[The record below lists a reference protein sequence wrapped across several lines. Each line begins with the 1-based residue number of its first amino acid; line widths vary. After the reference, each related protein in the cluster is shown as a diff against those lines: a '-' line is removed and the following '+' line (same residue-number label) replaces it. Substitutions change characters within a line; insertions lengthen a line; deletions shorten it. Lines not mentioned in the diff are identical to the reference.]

1 MWYKSFWLALGTC
14 LVIGEALGDF
24 QRINYPKK
32 QETVFIDKIINYL
45 KRMAFCAYPARKE

>member
-14 LVIGEALGDF
+14 FVIGEALGDF